1 MAQVLHASYSGYFPS
16 CLTVNDEPAIFTLE
30 EAMEIYWRV
39 KAWTI
44 SGTYVN
50 NLGESSPFSQTFTSI
65 LADETKLVCRA
76 RNFFPYFEND
86 FTPYTDENFFRRS
99 EYFYI
104 NSSGNLYGLDI
115 DFQFLPAGQGFGQRS
130 IGAGSVSFDPSSTVG
145 SLSVLGKSI
154 PFYAETSDDEEFP
167 PSANGTMTPSA
178 YWTYEP

>member
-16 CLTVNDEPAIFTLE
+16 CLQVSDELAIFTLE

-86 FTPYTDENFFRRS
+86 FTPYTDENFFRRPQF
-99 EYFYI
+99 FYI
-104 NSSGNLYGLDI
+104 NSSENLYGLDI
-115 DFQFLPAGQGFGQRS
+115 DFQLLPAGQGDGLRV
-130 IGAGSVSFDPSSTVG
+130 IGAGNISFDYGNIG
-145 SLSVLGKSI
+145 SLSIFGKSI
-154 PFYAETSDDEEFP
+154 PLYAETEDDGNFP

-178 YWTYEP
+178 YWTYEA